1 MPSHVIPATH
11 FDLLEKSLLAHV
23 ATIGPH
29 GEPQTNPIW
38 YIWDNDRF
46 WMSIGPTGQKAKNLE
61 RDPRIAVSMAD
72 PENPIHYLELRGIA
86 VDRKTVGSTDPMVL
100 ALVRKYTGQDS
111 YDGMP
116 DDHTLIAIDV
126 TRTTSSG

>member
-11 FDLLEKSLLAHV
+11 FDLLEKPLLAHV

-72 PENPIHYLELRGIA
+72 PENPIHYLELRGSPLTGRRSA
-86 VDRKTVGSTDPMVL
+86 PPTPWYWRWYVNTP
-100 ALVRKYTGQDS
+100 VR
-111 YDGMP
+111 
-116 DDHTLIAIDV
+116 
-126 TRTTSSG
+126 TRTTACPTITH